1 MYDFSETLF
10 RAYSGDLTAFGQIVY
25 RCRLH
30 HPAKLAEYC
39 MISTE
44 TARRWLRTGKP
55 NKAALKLLAVKAGYL
70 PWSGWKNWEMDNG
83 YLFQPGFTRYGIESG
98 DIVALPFTMQ
108 LQSEYK
114 KMIREKDA
122 QIEALEAELKR
133 FKEKPKAKVYL
144 LKNHLL

>member
-1 MYDFSETLF
+1 VYLSGIQRRVVLLF
-10 RAYSGDLTAFGQIVY
+10 
-25 RCRLH
+25 
-30 HPAKLAEYC
+30 
-39 MISTE
+39 
-44 TARRWLRTGKP
+44 
-55 NKAALKLLAVKAGYL
+55 AGENNVGRNL
-70 PWSGWKNWEMDNG
+70 DVG